1 MTMTAEF
8 IELLPELVIA
18 AVFGLGSAGLA
29 LAGAYIE
36 QFALT
41 TIQSG
46 EMMLGLW
53 AGGIGAVVLVCAYLM
68 ATDKFATKLKSIRAA
83 ASPTSK

>member
-1 MTMTAEF
+1 MTTGLL
-8 IELLPELVIA
+8 ELLPELIA
-18 AVFGLGSAGLA
+18 LAVFGLSSAGLA
-29 LAGAYIE
+29 VGGAYIE

-53 AGGIGAVVLVCAYLM
+53 AGVIGAVVLMFAYLM
-68 ATDKFATKLKSIRAA
+68 ATDKFATKLKS
-83 ASPTSK
+83 T

>member
-1 MTMTAEF
+1 MTTGLL
-8 IELLPELVIA
+8 ELLPELIA
-18 AVFGLGSAGLA
+18 LAVFGLSSAGLA

-36 QFALT
+36 QFALI

-53 AGGIGAVVLVCAYLM
+53 AGVIGAVVLMFAYLM
-68 ATDKFATKLKSIRAA
+68 ATDKFATKLKAIRAV
-83 ASPTSK
+83 TSTNSK

>member
-1 MTMTAEF
+1 MTTGLL
-8 IELLPELVIA
+8 ELLPELIA
-18 AVFGLGSAGLA
+18 LAVFGLSSAGLA
-29 LAGAYIE
+29 VAGAYIE

-53 AGGIGAVVLVCAYLM
+53 AGVIGAVVLMFAYLL
-68 ATDKFATKLKSIRAA
+68 ATDKFATKLKSIRAV
-83 ASPTSK
+83 TSTNSK